1 MSDLKKILTEIQA
14 QSQTGNRRELTKALR
29 TLCTTAGNITGKAI
43 KETLQ
48 EEFADALYKTLI
60 LELDEEENDAI
71 ETAEL
76 AYLALGTILRKTGRQ
91 SGTL

>member
-29 TLCTTAGNITGKAI
+29 TLMHNRREYYRHSI

-60 LELDEEENDAI
+60 L
-71 ETAEL
+71 
-76 AYLALGTILRKTGRQ
+76 
-91 SGTL
+91 